1 MRNGDEIVVNIR
13 SNQIDTDDEE
23 ELESQKLSPT
33 QQERKRISDQSRSI
47 SESSGDELPS
57 SDGSTH
63 RSKGILKSRRSQFS
77 RSVSESSIDD
87 SSALASSV
95 NLQYDSVPE
104 MNSESE
110 SSSLKKTVRFND
122 VVSRQLYRY

>member
-1 MRNGDEIVVNIR
+1 MRNGEEIVVDIR

-23 ELESQKLSPT
+23 EHEPQKLSPT
-33 QQERKRISDQSRSI
+33 QQERKRSLEQSRSI

-57 SDGSTH
+57 SKNSTH

-87 SSALASSV
+87 SVTLASSV
-95 NLQYDSVPE
+95 NLQYDSVQE